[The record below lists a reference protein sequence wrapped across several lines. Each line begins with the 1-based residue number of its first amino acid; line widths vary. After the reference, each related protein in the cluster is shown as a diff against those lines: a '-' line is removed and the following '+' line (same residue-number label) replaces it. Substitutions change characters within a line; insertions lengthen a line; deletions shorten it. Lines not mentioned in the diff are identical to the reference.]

1 MADGCCN
8 LPNHYAIVRWHF
20 ATGCK
25 HTGMK
30 RALLAIIVIA
40 LYVLHQDVWFW
51 RAAHPIVFGFL
62 PVGLFYHAC
71 FTLAVSLLLL
81 VMVRHAWP
89 AHLEEDI
96 EHSGEARGRPL
107 KQKTEEDQAS

>member
-51 RAAHPIVFGFL
+51 RAARPLVFGFL
-62 PVGLFYHAC
+62 PVGLFYHAS
-71 FTLAVSLLLL
+71 FTLAVSLLLWAI
-81 VMVRHAWP
+81 VKHAWP
-89 AHLEEDI
+89 AHLEDELG
-96 EHSGEARGRPL
+96 HAQVARERPVD
-107 KQKTEEDQAS
+107 KKSEEDQAS